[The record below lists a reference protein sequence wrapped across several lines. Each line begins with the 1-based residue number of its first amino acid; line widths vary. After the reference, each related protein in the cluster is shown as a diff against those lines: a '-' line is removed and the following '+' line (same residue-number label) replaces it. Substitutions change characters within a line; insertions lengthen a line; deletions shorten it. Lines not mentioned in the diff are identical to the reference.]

1 MHARDDLV
9 VDNLRVWFGHG
20 ARRREVIHGVSF
32 ELPAGSSFGLI
43 GESGSGKSLTCR
55 SILRLLPPGGSI
67 GGHIRYGGVDL
78 AGLGEGAMRAYRG
91 SRIGM
96 IFQDPLTALNPVMR
110 VGDAI
115 AQVIAE
121 HGRIGTRPARSAAV
135 EMMERVGIL
144 DAARRAHDYPHQFS
158 GGMRQRIVIAMAL
171 AAQPTL
177 LLADEPTTALDVII
191 QAEILRLID
200 RLRRDRGMSLLLV
213 SHDLG
218 VVASVCE
225 QIGVMYAGEL
235 VEIGPTQQ
243 LLASP
248 RHPYTRGLLESLP
261 EAGDQG
267 RLRPIP
273 GAPPDPAAR
282 PSGCAFAPR
291 CRLATEECRR
301 QPIPLIG
308 VDEHRASRCIH
319 VQQLAEAVHG

>member
-1 MHARDDLV
+1 MRASDDLV
-9 VDNLRVWFGHG
+9 VDNLRVRFGRG
-20 ARRREVIHGVSF
+20 ARQREVIHGVSF
-32 ELPAGSSFGLI
+32 ELAAGSSFGLI

-55 SILRLLPPGGSI
+55 SILRLLPPGGAI
-67 GGHIRYGGVDL
+67 DGQIRYGGVDL
-78 AGLGEGAMRAYRG
+78 TQLSEREMRAYRG
-91 SRIGM
+91 SRISM

-110 VGDAI
+110 VGDAV

-121 HGRIGTRPARSAAV
+121 HSRSGTRRAHAAAI

-144 DAARRAHDYPHQFS
+144 DATHRARDYPHQFS

-171 AAQPTL
+171 AAHPTL

-200 RLRRDRGMSLLLV
+200 QLRREQGMSLLLV

-218 VVASVCE
+218 VVASVCA
-225 QIGVMYAGEL
+225 QIGVMYGGEV
-235 VEIGPTQQ
+235 VEIGPTGP

-248 RHPYTRGLLESLP
+248 QHPYTQGLLASLP
-261 EAGDQG
+261 ETGEG

-282 PSGCAFAPR
+282 PPGCAFAPR
-291 CRLATEECRR
+291 CPLVTDACRR
-301 QPIPLIG
+301 QPIPLIQ
-308 VDEHRASRCIH
+308 VSEHRAARCIH
-319 VQQLAEAVHG
+319 VGRLAEAAHG

>member
-1 MHARDDLV
+1 MHASDDLV
-9 VDNLRVWFGHG
+9 VDNLRVRFGHG
-20 ARRREVIHGVSF
+20 ARQREVIHGVSF

-67 GGHIRYGGVDL
+67 DGHIRYGGVDL
-78 AGLGEGAMRAYRG
+78 TGLSERAMRAYRG

-110 VGDAI
+110 VGDAV

-121 HGRIGTRPARSAAV
+121 HGRTGTRHARAAAI

-144 DAARRAHDYPHQFS
+144 DAARRARDYPHQFS

-171 AAQPTL
+171 AAHPTL

-200 RLRRDRGMSLLLV
+200 RLRREQGMSLLLV

-225 QIGVMYAGEL
+225 QIGVMYGGEL
-235 VEIGPTQQ
+235 VEIGPTEQ
-243 LLASP
+243 LLAFP
-248 RHPYTRGLLESLP
+248 CHPYTQGLLESLP
-261 EAGDQG
+261 ETGDQG

-282 PSGCAFAPR
+282 RPGCAFAPR
-291 CRLATEECRR
+291 CPLVTDECRR
-301 QPIPLIG
+301 QPIPLIEVG
-308 VDEHRASRCIH
+308 DHRASRCIH
-319 VQQLAEAVHG
+319 VQRLAEAAHG